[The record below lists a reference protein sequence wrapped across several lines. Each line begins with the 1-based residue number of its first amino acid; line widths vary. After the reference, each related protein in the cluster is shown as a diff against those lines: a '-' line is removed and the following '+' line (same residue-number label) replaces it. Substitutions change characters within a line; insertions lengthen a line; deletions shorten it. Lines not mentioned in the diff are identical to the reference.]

1 VLLIETSGVPDFSGQ
16 RAFYTGLSY
25 HEEAHIRDFYESRND
40 KVVYWKNLHSKNP
53 RADSAGKR
61 SMLARLVPT
70 RDISR
75 LKEDGCPLSG
85 VTLSGA
91 LCKPFVNRT

>member
-1 VLLIETSGVPDFSGQ
+1 MAQAPPLTVPPFQAVSGSYRIRHLYASPGRVLLIETSGVPDFSGQ

-53 RADSAGKR
+53 
-61 SMLARLVPT
+61 
-70 RDISR
+70 
-75 LKEDGCPLSG
+75 
-85 VTLSGA
+85 
-91 LCKPFVNRT
+91 